1 MAEDPIYKEIKE
13 LKDSKLDKILLEDV
27 NTNDLDKLDL
37 SSETAAVKAT
47 ISTLK
52 NLIAKLKSK

>member
-1 MAEDPIYKEIKE
+1 MAEELIYKEIKE
-13 LKDSKLDKILLEDV
+13 VKDSKLDKILLEDV
-27 NTNDLDKLDL
+27 NTSDLDKLDL
-37 SSETAAVKAT
+37 SSETAAVKAA